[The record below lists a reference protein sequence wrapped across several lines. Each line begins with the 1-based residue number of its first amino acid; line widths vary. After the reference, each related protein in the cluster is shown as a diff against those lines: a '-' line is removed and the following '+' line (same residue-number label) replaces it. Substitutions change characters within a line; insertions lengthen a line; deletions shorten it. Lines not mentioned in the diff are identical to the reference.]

1 MRGTLASRLMPLG
14 FTHSPKSSVLGVGKS
29 VALLL
34 PLLVL
39 LCPTAARAQSTYD
52 EGADPAETGTTGTQ
66 EPAAADVSMRI
77 PCLEDLAADGSARKG
92 VQVRPFLKKHRFEI
106 AGLGGLYA
114 SDVLSSTYSFGGT
127 AAYFPSEDFAIE
139 VMVTHAPVKFALED
153 SFTGF
158 GGARRFETGSANQA
172 MLSMLFVPMQAKFK
186 FDEETILP
194 ADIFLVGGAGRTFH
208 DSVQGLTWE
217 VGVGMHLY
225 LGQYF
230 DLRIDVRDFIVAQEV
245 LGKGRITNNLLVTAG
260 LGVWVL

>member
-1 MRGTLASRLMPLG
+1 MRGTLVSRLMPLG
-14 FTHSPKSSVLGVGKS
+14 FAHFSKTSVFGVGQA
-29 VALLL
+29 VAVLL
-34 PLLVL
+34 PVFVL
-39 LCPTAARAQSTYD
+39 LCPSIAQAQSTYD
-52 EGADPAETGTTGTQ
+52 EGADPAEAGSKGTA
-66 EPAAADVSMRI
+66 EPDATDISMRI

-127 AAYFPSEDFAIE
+127 AAFFPSEDFAVE
-139 VMVTHAPVKFALED
+139 LMVTHAPVKFALED
-153 SFTGF
+153 PFTGF

-172 MLSMLFVPMQAKFK
+172 MLSMVFVPMQAKFK

-194 ADIFLVGGAGRTFH
+194 ADVFIVGGAGRTFH

-217 VGVGMHLY
+217 GGFGMHLY
-225 LGQYF
+225 LGHYF
-230 DLRIDVRDFIVAQEV
+230 DLRIDVRDFIVPQEV